1 MYDAEVE
8 DETTAS
14 QQELQAAA
22 AARNAYNAYVE
33 NTIQPNKDLKESL

>member
-14 QQELQAAA
+14 QQDIQAAETA
-22 AARNAYNAYVE
+22 KNAYNAFIE
-33 NTIQPNKDLKESL
+33 N